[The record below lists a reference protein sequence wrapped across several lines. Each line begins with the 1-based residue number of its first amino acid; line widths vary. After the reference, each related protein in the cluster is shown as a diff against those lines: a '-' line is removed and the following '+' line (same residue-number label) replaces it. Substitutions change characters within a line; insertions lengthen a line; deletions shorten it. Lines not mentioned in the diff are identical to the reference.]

1 MKTTLKEQIKKS
13 RGLMGVI
20 KESKDDSV
28 NTSLAAAY
36 ATIMAVDKELGASLS
51 DWVKNNAKTT
61 SVVLKHNVIIP
72 IGGQGATVPLTKT
85 KGIKR

>member
-1 MKTTLKEQIKKS
+1 MRIEITEQTDRTKE
-13 RGLMGVI
+13 LMGII

-28 NTSLAAAY
+28 NTTLAAAY
-36 ATIMAVDKELGASLS
+36 ATIMAVDEELGASLS